1 MGLNDVTF
9 TKGQGGLGRPLPGE
23 DYVSGMLFYRANGNL
38 PSGFTTSDRV
48 KQVFSVAGAEA
59 LGITLDYSDE
69 TKAGGSY
76 LITNAGATSDTV
88 KIYVQEIGGVTPSN
102 PALTTNAEK
111 ALGKV
116 LIASYT
122 RASTDTTV
130 ALVAAG
136 VVAAINAGTLVHGYS
151 ATLSTATVVITA
163 RAGLGVFLNSG
174 TPITVTI
181 VGTVAGT
188 ITQFTGGV
196 ASLLAP
202 MWYHIS
208 EYFRIQPK
216 GNLWVGIYAI
226 PGTYTFS
233 EVQTIQ
239 IAASGKIRQMA
250 VYAEAQQFA
259 TAQLTALQA
268 IAATL
273 ETTHM
278 PLSILYAADFVGL
291 TLSALTDLN
300 LLSDQ
305 KVSAVIGQDRGALGY
320 ILFKGYGKSITCLGA
335 VLGAVSLAKVS
346 EDVAWVQKFNLA
358 IGTELNV
365 SGFAEGSAYT
375 AVDTNLLDQLDNYR
389 YIFAIKYIG
398 TDGTFIND
406 SHTAVSSSSDYA
418 YIENNRVIDK
428 GIRLLR
434 TAYLPYLNSPIV
446 FNSDGTISDAT
457 VAALEAVGDGAL
469 DQMVRDADLS
479 GKLVTVDPTQE
490 TASTGVLTVAVELLG
505 VGVARNIQINIG
517 YVLALS
523 A

>member
-23 DYVSGMLFYRANGNL
+23 DYVSGMLFYRDNAAL

-48 KQVFSVAGAEA
+48 KQVFSVADAET
-59 LGITLDYSDE
+59 LGINIDYNDE
-69 TKAGGSY
+69 TAAGGSY
-76 LITNAGATSDTV
+76 LVTNPGATGDIF
-88 KIYVQEIGGVTPSN
+88 KIYVQEIPNVIPCN
-102 PALTTNAEK
+102 PALTTNALK
-111 ALGKV
+111 AAGKV
-116 LIASYT
+116 LIATYT
-122 RASTDTTV
+122 RASTATTS

-136 VVAAINAGTLVHGYS
+136 IVAAINAGTLTHGYS
-151 ATLSTATVVITA
+151 ATLSTATVLITA
-163 RAGLGVFLNSG
+163 RDGLGVFLNSG
-174 TPITVTI
+174 TPITVSITGTI
-181 VGTVAGT
+181 AGT

-208 EYFRIQPK
+208 EYFREQPK

-226 PGTYTFS
+226 PGTYDFA

-250 VYAEAQQFA
+250 VYAEGQQFA

-273 ETTHM
+273 ESTHM

-291 TLSALTDLN
+291 TLSSLTDLN
-300 LLSDQ
+300 SLSAP
-305 KVSAVIGQDRGALGY
+305 KVSAVIGQDRGSVGY
-320 ILFKGYGKSITCLGA
+320 IMFKAYGKSITFLGA

-346 EDVAWVQKFNLA
+346 EDVAWVAKFNLA
-358 IGTELNV
+358 TGTELNV
-365 SGFAEGSAYT
+365 SGFAEGTAYN
-375 AVDTNLLDQLDNYR
+375 AVSTNLLDQLDNYR
-389 YIFAIKYIG
+389 YIFACKYIG
-398 TDGTFIND
+398 IDGTFIND

-428 GIRLLR
+428 AIRLLR
-434 TAYLPYLNSPIV
+434 TAYVPYLNSPIV
-446 FNSDGTISDAT
+446 FNLDGTISDAT

-469 DQMVRDADLS
+469 DQMIRDADLS
-479 GKLVTVDPTQE
+479 GKLVQVDPTQD
-490 TASTGVLTVAVELLG
+490 TASTGILTISVELLG

-517 YVLALS
+517 YVLAPS